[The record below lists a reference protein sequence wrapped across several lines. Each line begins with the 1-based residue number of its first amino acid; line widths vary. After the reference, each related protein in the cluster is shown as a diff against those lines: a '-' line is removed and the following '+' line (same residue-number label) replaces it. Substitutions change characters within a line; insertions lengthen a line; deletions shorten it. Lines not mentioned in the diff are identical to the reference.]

1 MAFHFVYFFPLW
13 GLLHI
18 SPSHYPPSLT
28 TIPLLCT
35 SLVLSLFTMTRY
47 AIASPPLLST
57 DTSPEGGC
65 LKNCPPNPPHSI
77 PVVYSSFP
85 YIVRIIL
92 HVPPI
97 LHQFYP
103 PKWSG
108 LDTFLH
114 VTGESRQWS
123 CQCDGGAGIITDRLI
138 NDNRPWYLI
147 MVIYHY
153 QKMIKGPIHSLIQR
167 YCKMPAAICL
177 PMVGNFFLYCCTI
190 QTDIFM

>member
-1 MAFHFVYFFPLW
+1 MSLHWTPIVNRIWLSILFIFSPCEDF
-13 GLLHI
+13 GHI

-47 AIASPPLLST
+47 GIVSPPLLST

-92 HVPPI
+92 NVPPI

-114 VTGESRQWS
+114 VTGERILS
-123 CQCDGGAGIITDRLI
+123 
-138 NDNRPWYLI
+138 
-147 MVIYHY
+147 
-153 QKMIKGPIHSLIQR
+153 GPVNVTVVQE
-167 YCKMPAAICL
+167 
-177 PMVGNFFLYCCTI
+177 
-190 QTDIFM
+190 